1 MLHVA
6 VWEKRFLHSSGFAVC
21 LDKQTNKLRN
31 SIYFLNPLSTI
42 VPNACCMLLFER
54 NALYYRSLLKNWKS
68 FLHSIGFAVSEPFL
82 ASRIEPA
89 CLFGCMCYVIPA
101 SIGGQEVEKKWGLKW
116 VRKQSYCKTI
126 GKIKN
131 ILKTVHWIKQQKIN
145 YVFAISNQSNC
156 LTQKVKS
163 NIHKDKTYFWLSY
176 VPAKSLNK
184 WTYSS

>member
-1 MLHVA
+1 MFGA
-6 VWEKRFLHSSGFAVC
+6 KRSINIPLIDGTWLRSYSSFSWGYGKFLIWGWLAKVHRTY
-21 LDKQTNKLRN
+21 K
-31 SIYFLNPLSTI
+31 YFWLFKPLSTF

-101 SIGGQEVEKKWGLKW
+101 SIGGQEVGKKWGLKW
-116 VRKQSYCKTI
+116 VKKQTCYKTA

-131 ILKTVHWIKQQKIN
+131 FLKTVHN
-145 YVFAISNQSNC
+145 YVFTISKQSGC
-156 LTQKVKS
+156 S
-163 NIHKDKTYFWLSY
+163 DK
-176 VPAKSLNK
+176 KKN
-184 WTYSS
+184 